1 MINKFNGSI
10 NYSHYFFLNIKH
22 ILTTYYNYERRY
34 YNMDN
39 TNKNIERD
47 DDGFIILKPKAG
59 FKIPTSR
66 EEFEAWRK
74 KNSSDKKSDEK
85 KEED

>member
-1 MINKFNGSI
+1 
-10 NYSHYFFLNIKH
+10 
-22 ILTTYYNYERRY
+22 
-34 YNMDN
+34 MDN